1 MKSKFHFPEN
11 PRFVVF
17 WLFKH
22 GFLNFVSQ
30 MGHYKFIVTVDFN
43 IYENRV
49 LLPRKPKFGSFLT
62 LKHVFLYFVS

>member
-1 MKSKFHFPEN
+1 
-11 PRFVVF
+11 
-17 WLFKH
+17 
-22 GFLNFVSQ
+22 
-30 MGHYKFIVTVDFN
+30 MGQYKFIVTVDFN